1 MTPVTID
8 KVCAS
13 CPIVCGRDKCRG
25 EEDHETRQSA
35 FKTDKPVLRM
45 SGTALSMT
53 RRRSL
58 LAMGATAGL
67 AACGERSG
75 RDLLSAD
82 SHPDGYPTVE
92 AVREMGRLLDER
104 SGGRLRIKMY
114 AGGQLGSER
123 DTLEITTFGGLD
135 LNRVNLAPLNSIE
148 PLTTVPALPFL
159 FSSTA
164 HMRMAL
170 DGPVGD
176 RILDSLAPHDLI
188 GLCFYDS
195 GERSFY
201 NTRKPILTP
210 DDMLG
215 LKIRVPNSDL
225 YVAMIK
231 ALGADATPMSL
242 GEVYQALVQGVIDG
256 AENNWP
262 SFESGRH
269 FEAAPYYS
277 LTRHIIAPEVLV
289 MSASRWRK
297 LPDADKALVK
307 QAARDSVPYM
317 RQLWDARV
325 EQSRATIMASGV
337 EVNEVADLGAFQEQ
351 MRPVWDRFVKTDAQK
366 ELVSEIEN
374 MRPGS

>member
-13 CPIVCGRDKCRG
+13 CPIACGRDKCRG

-53 RRRSL
+53 RRQSL

-297 LPDADKALVK
+297 LPDADKALVR